1 MRKIKICHLTSVHSA
16 KDVRIFVKE
25 CRSLAFAGYEVTLIA
40 PNAFNEVVD
49 GVSIVGVNISYA
61 NRLYRIFK
69 ASNIVFS
76 KALEI
81 DADIYHIHDPELL
94 PYGVKLKKIGKKV
107 IFDSHEDVPK
117 QILNR
122 RWLPILFRNIVSFAY
137 KIYEKKCLKI
147 FDAVISVNN
156 TIVDRLKKINKNTR
170 KKKVKELL
178 NLVKLEDFEKKYPS
192 QLSGGQK
199 QRVAIARTLA
209 VNPKILLLDEPF
221 SSLDINLRSEMREFV
236 LNLQK
241 SLNITT
247 ILVTHDKE
255 EALMMSDKIAVM
267 INGEIAQFDTP
278 KNLYEKPISK
288 EVANIFG
295 QRNYIN
301 GNIIDGIYKSDLI
314 SIDLNNNE
322 NEKNIEFMISKED
335 INIHNFNHIEGLE
348 AKVLKKVYA
357 GDITYYDVSINDTL
371 IKISSN
377 NSLYEVG
384 EDVKITINPKNV
396 VYFKK

>member
-1 MRKIKICHLTSVHSA
+1 IDINQGE
-16 KDVRIFVKE
+16 F
-25 CRSLAFAGYEVTLIA
+25 VTLLGKSGCGKSTTLKLIA
-40 PNAFNEVVD
+40 
-49 GVSIVGVNISYA
+49 GLVNPDSGDILFDEKSVLNTKTQ
-61 NRLYRIFK
+61 NRE
-69 ASNIVFS
+69 AVIVFQDYS
-76 KALEI
+76 
-81 DADIYHIHDPELL
+81 
-94 PYGVKLKKIGKKV
+94 
-107 IFDSHEDVPK
+107 
-117 QILNR
+117 
-122 RWLPILFRNIVSFAY
+122 LFPHMNVFENIEFG
-137 KIYEKKCLKI
+137 LKI
-147 FDAVISVNN
+147 
-156 TIVDRLKKINKNTR
+156 KKINKNTR
-170 KKKVKELL
+170 KNKVKELL
-178 NLVKLEDFEKKYPS
+178 NLVKLEGFEKKYPS

>member
-1 MRKIKICHLTSVHSA
+1 MSSVKIVNLTKSFNNIEIL
-16 KDVRIFVKE
+16 KNINIDINQGEF
-25 CRSLAFAGYEVTLIA
+25 VTLLGKSGCGKSTTLKLIA
-40 PNAFNEVVD
+40 
-49 GVSIVGVNISYA
+49 GLVNPDSGDILFDEKSVLNTKTQ
-61 NRLYRIFK
+61 NRE
-69 ASNIVFS
+69 AVIVFQDYS
-76 KALEI
+76 
-81 DADIYHIHDPELL
+81 
-94 PYGVKLKKIGKKV
+94 
-107 IFDSHEDVPK
+107 
-117 QILNR
+117 
-122 RWLPILFRNIVSFAY
+122 LFPHMNVFENIEFG
-137 KIYEKKCLKI
+137 LKI
-147 FDAVISVNN
+147 
-156 TIVDRLKKINKNTR
+156 KKINKNTR
-170 KKKVKELL
+170 KNKVKELL
-178 NLVKLEDFEKKYPS
+178 NLVKLEGFEKKYPS

-384 EDVKITINPKNV
+384 EDVKITINPRNV